1 MVDLNLSQSSRARRG
16 DEPKLPTWGS
26 RAKPWS
32 PWRSPLCPRWRMAS
46 WPTFLRTLHGG
57 KTQLPEPVPLCWAL
71 AKWWSDTW
79 LDELGVWSASCVVT
93 ITLQHWA
100 MNLDL
105 WLLDEVN
112 IKKVSKLASHFCSFE
127 LPYPLKFHFGL
138 SNAVGSQTC
147 LGLWNLKFW
156 KTSNRWTWSG
166 QAKATS
172 PASPNFSS
180 VKQLR

>member
-1 MVDLNLSQSSRARRG
+1 MVDLNLSQSLKARRG

-32 PWRSPLCPRWRMAS
+32 PWRSPPCPRWRMAS

-57 KTQLPEPVPLCWAL
+57 KTQLPTCLWRRSLSPSCMLSL
-71 AKWWSDTW
+71 AKWWSDSW

-93 ITLQHWA
+93 MTLQHWA

-127 LPYPLKFHFGL
+127 LPYPL
-138 SNAVGSQTC
+138 
-147 LGLWNLKFW
+147 
-156 KTSNRWTWSG
+156 
-166 QAKATS
+166 
-172 PASPNFSS
+172 NFFFISILFIL
-180 VKQLR
+180 QI